1 MADQSAISPF
11 LGGMSCHDIS
21 WPVSTSSLSSYD
33 ITEQVLCPLI
43 NINVQHLPQHLPS
56 VPRASAP
63 PRENEVRAWSL
74 RGSKLLIVSSL
85 QYLTM
90 PAIRPQSQPANARC
104 MPRISVGH
112 DFWLSVRRYYL
123 TIPTVNPWSTSRM
136 SIHTYLTWLAING
149 KANLRRNCDMTFI
162 CDMSHAC
169 VT

>member
-1 MADQSAISPF
+1 
-11 LGGMSCHDIS
+11 MSCHDIS

-74 RGSKLLIVSSL
+74 RGSRLLIVSSL

-104 MPRISVGH
+104 TPRISVGH
-112 DFWLSVRRYYL
+112 DFWLSVRRYYS
-123 TIPTVNPWSTSRM
+123 TIPTVNPWSRALIGARIRCAPRISVIRDM
-136 SIHTYLTWLAING
+136 QFSVRESIWQYLPPTRGAGALDTRG
-149 KANLRRNCDMTFI
+149 KKQR
-162 CDMSHAC
+162 
-169 VT
+169 V

>member
-1 MADQSAISPF
+1 M
-11 LGGMSCHDIS
+11 
-21 WPVSTSSLSSYD
+21 TSMSSYEISCPVLTRSCYD
-33 ITEQVLCPLI
+33 MTGQDLCPLI
-43 NINVQHLPQHLPS
+43 NITVQHLPS

-63 PRENEVRAWSL
+63 PQENEVRAWSL

-112 DFWLSVRRYYL
+112 DFWLSVRRYDL
-123 TIPTVNPWSTSRM
+123 TIPTVNPWSESRM